1 VLFEELEHAREAV
14 GSIAEIAGEVDDLLA
29 ESRFDGVEE
38 EIESVVRV
46 VESIDR
52 PLIFELGSIRL
63 PGDSVGGPAR
73 DWPGSPSLTAGQLAP
88 LADRD
93 EDDAEDCWDDL
104 RSALA
109 DRVTQ
114 SADHIRFLLNETE
127 DSLLLIMIERA
138 EAGLEAGTGEI
149 HSLVTELRSAHGLWL
164 ASWAELFNHDRDSLG
179 DMGDR
184 VTAFASWLGSGR
196 TV

>member
-1 VLFEELEHAREAV
+1 MASRKRSNRSSASSSRSSPVDLRTRLDPIAWRFRGEARQRL
-14 GSIAEIAGEVDDLLA
+14 AGITLA
-29 ESRFDGVEE
+29 HGR
-38 EIESVVRV
+38 SV
-46 VESIDR
+46 ST
-52 PLIFELGSIRL
+52 PL
-63 PGDSVGGPAR
+63 P
-73 DWPGSPSLTAGQLAP
+73 
-88 LADRD
+88 DRD
-93 EDDAEDCWDDL
+93 EDDAEDWWDDL
-104 RSALA
+104 RTALA

-127 DSLLLIMIERA
+127 DSLLLILIERA

-164 ASWAELFNHDRDSLG
+164 ASWAELFNHHRDSLG

>member
-1 VLFEELEHAREAV
+1 M
-14 GSIAEIAGEVDDLLA
+14 AGITLA
-29 ESRFDGVEE
+29 HGR
-38 EIESVVRV
+38 SV
-46 VESIDR
+46 ST
-52 PLIFELGSIRL
+52 PL
-63 PGDSVGGPAR
+63 P
-73 DWPGSPSLTAGQLAP
+73 
-88 LADRD
+88 DRD
-93 EDDAEDCWDDL
+93 EDDAEDWWDDL
-104 RSALA
+104 RTALA

-127 DSLLLIMIERA
+127 DSLLLILIERA

-164 ASWAELFNHDRDSLG
+164 ASWAELFNHHRDSLG
-179 DMGDR
+179 DMGDM

>member
-1 VLFEELEHAREAV
+1 V
-14 GSIAEIAGEVDDLLA
+14 
-29 ESRFDGVEE
+29 E

-46 VESIDR
+46 VESIDL

-73 DWPGSPSLTAGQLAP
+73 DWPGLPSLTAGQLAP
-88 LADRD
+88 LPDRD
-93 EDDAEDCWDDL
+93 EDNAEDWWDDL
-104 RSALA
+104 RTALA

-114 SADHIRFLLNETE
+114 SADHIRFLLNESE
-127 DSLLLIMIERA
+127 DSLLLILIERA

-164 ASWAELFNHDRDSLG
+164 ASLAELFNHDPDSLG
-179 DMGDR
+179 DVGDM
-184 VTAFASWLGSGR
+184 VTAFASWLESGR
-196 TV
+196 TVSSLR